1 MERAEYAVNTGVVQM
16 SERVSGAAGVSGE
29 DLSML
34 ESQLG
39 REPSGVL
46 KVERY
51 CPAGHPQ
58 VIRYYPLSLS
68 PEAEVLSPFP
78 TLFWLTCPSLIR
90 QVSEFESYGWIGKI
104 EEKIR
109 TEPDFRE
116 EYHEN
121 HRSYCRERWETLL
134 PRHREAV
141 IGKGWEAVYRDTGIG
156 GIRDWDFVKCLHL
169 QYAHQVGSSNVVG
182 RFLQEQFSLRSC
194 KPPRSPVG

>member
-1 MERAEYAVNTGVVQM
+1 M

-39 REPSGVL
+39 RKPSGVL
-46 KVERY
+46 RVERY

-90 QVSEFESYGWIGKI
+90 QVSEFESYGWTGSAGRLSCRGTGRRLSGRAGRRSIG
-104 EEKIR
+104 
-109 TEPDFRE
+109 TRE
-116 EYHEN
+116 
-121 HRSYCRERWETLL
+121 S
-134 PRHREAV
+134 A
-141 IGKGWEAVYRDTGIG
+141 ASGIG
-156 GIRDWDFVKCLHL
+156 I
-169 QYAHQVGSSNVVG
+169 S
-182 RFLQEQFSLRSC
+182 
-194 KPPRSPVG
+194 